1 MMVFSCVATILLIG
15 ALFYHRVNLRL
26 ASLLVLLW
34 TAAWAMAGVWTPWL
48 LVPLAIILLPFN
60 VLPLRQALFSRPML
74 KTFQKVMPSM
84 SRTEK
89 EAIDAGTTWWEGDL
103 FRGRP
108 DWNKLHDYPQPRLTP
123 EEQAFLDGPVEEA
136 CRLANDFQITHEMA
150 DLPPELWAYLKEQRF
165 FAMIIKKEYGGL
177 EFSAYA
183 QARVLQ
189 KLAGVSGILAITVGV
204 PNSLGP
210 GELLQH
216 YGTDE
221 QKDYYLPRLA
231 SGLEI
236 PCFALTS
243 PEAGSDAGAI
253 PDVGVV
259 CRGEWQGQ
267 QVLGMRLTW
276 NKRYITL
283 APVAT
288 VLGLA
293 FKLSDPDHLLGEK
306 EELGITCALIP
317 TQTPGVEIGKRHF
330 PLNVPFQNG
339 PTRGDAIFVPIDYII
354 GGPAMAG
361 QGWRMLVECLSV
373 GRGITLP
380 SNSTGSLKSIALAIG
395 AYAHIRR
402 QFRLPIG
409 KMEGIEEPLARIAGN
424 AYVMDAAASL
434 ITSGIMLGEKPAVL
448 SAIVKYHCT
457 HRGQRAIMD
466 AMDIAGGK
474 GIMLGKSNF
483 LARAYQ
489 GAPIAITVEGANIL
503 TRSMIIFGQGA
514 IRCHPY
520 ILAEMAAAQDHNLHA
535 FDKAL
540 FHHVGHVASN
550 NLRSL
555 WLGLTAGRTSKT
567 PTRDA
572 TRRYYQHLNR
582 LSANLALLSDIS
594 MSVLGG
600 SLKRRERISARLGDV
615 LSQLYL
621 ASATL
626 KRYEDEGRNEADL
639 PLVHWGV
646 QDALNQ
652 AETAIEDLLRN
663 FPNRLVA
670 GLLQVVVFPLGR
682 RCRAPSDRL
691 DHQLAR
697 ILQVPSATRTRLGR
711 GQYLTPGENNPAG
724 QLEEALTDVIAA
736 EAIHDRLNKKAQ
748 KPLSFTRLDKLA
760 QKGLVEKWLTE
771 EEAAV
776 LTRAEASRLR
786 SINVDEFEADALA
799 TQPVKQQDDPLHKDR
814 TEKSQPQA
822 ETERKTEAA

>member
-1 MMVFSCVATILLIG
+1 MMVVSILATVLLTG
-15 ALFYHRVNLRL
+15 ALFYHRI
-26 ASLLVLLW
+26 SLLLSSVILLLW
-34 TAAWAMAGVWTPWL
+34 TAAMAVVHLWTPWL
-48 LVPLAIILLPFN
+48 LVPLAIILLPLN
-60 VLPLRQALFSRPML
+60 LTSLRRSLFSKPML
-74 KTFQKVMPSM
+74 HRFQQVMPPM

-103 FRGRP
+103 FQGKP
-108 DWNKLHDYPQPRLTP
+108 DWQKLHNYPQPRLTP

-136 CRLANDFQITHEMA
+136 CRLANDFQITHELA
-150 DLPPELWAYLKEQRF
+150 DMPPELWAHLKAHRF

-216 YGTDE
+216 YGTE
-221 QKDYYLPRLA
+221 KQKDHYLPRLA
-231 SGLEI
+231 RGDEI

-253 PDVGVV
+253 PDTGVV
-259 CRGEWQGQ
+259 CMGEWQGQ

-283 APVAT
+283 APIAT

-293 FKLSDPDHLLGEK
+293 FKLSDPDHLLGDK
-306 EELGITCALIP
+306 DELGITCALIP
-317 TQTPGVEIGKRHF
+317 TSTPGVEIGHRHF

-339 PTRGDAIFVPIDYII
+339 PTRGKDIFVPIDFII
-354 GGPAMAG
+354 GGPEMAG

-380 SNSTGSLKSIALAIG
+380 SNSTGSLKSVALATG

-402 QFRLPIG
+402 QFKLSIG

-424 AYVMDAAASL
+424 AYVMDAAATL
-434 ITSGIMLGEKPAVL
+434 ITTGIMQGEKPAVL

-457 HRGQRAIMD
+457 HRAQQSIID

-474 GIMLGKSNF
+474 GIMLGDSNF

-520 ILAEMAAAQDHNLHA
+520 VLQEMAAAASNDVA
-535 FDKAL
+535 GFDKAL
-540 FHHVGHVASN
+540 FSHIGHVGSN
-550 NLRSL
+550 AMRSL
-555 WLGLTAGRTSKT
+555 WLGLLGGRTSAA

-582 LSANLALLSDIS
+582 ISANLALLSDVS
-594 MSVLGG
+594 MAVLGG
-600 SLKRRERISARLGDV
+600 SLKRRERMSARLGDV

-626 KRYEDEGRNEADL
+626 KRYEDEGRHEADL

-646 QDALNQ
+646 QDALHK
-652 AETAIEDLLRN
+652 AEKAMDDLLSN

-670 GLLQVVVFPLGR
+670 GVMRLVVFAGGQHCP
-682 RCRAPSDRL
+682 APSDRL
-691 DHQLAR
+691 DHKLAKM
-697 ILQVPSATRTRLGR
+697 LQVPSATRTRLGR
-711 GQYLTPGENNPAG
+711 GQYLAPSNHNPAG
-724 QLEEALTDVIAA
+724 QLEQALQDVMAA
-736 EAIHDRLNKKAQ
+736 EVIHDRLCKQQKKH
-748 KPLSFTRLDKLA
+748 LSFTRLDALA
-760 QKGLVEKWLTE
+760 KQALEQGWIDQK
-771 EEAAV
+771 EAEV
-776 LTRAEASRLR
+776 LKRAEESRLR

-799 TQPVKQQDDPLHKDR
+799 VPVRQDVTKPAR
-814 TEKSQPQA
+814 PS
-822 ETERKTEAA
+822 EAA

>member
-1 MMVFSCVATILLIG
+1 MMVLSIIATIVLTG
-15 ALFYHRVNLRL
+15 ALFYHRVNLML
-26 ASLLVLLW
+26 SSLILLVW
-34 TAAWAMAGVWTPWL
+34 TAAMAMLSLWTPWL
-48 LVPLAIILLPFN
+48 LVPLVLILLPFN
-60 VLPLRQALFSRPML
+60 LLSVRRAMFSKPML
-74 KTFQKVMPSM
+74 QTFQKVMPPM

-103 FRGRP
+103 FRGNP
-108 DWNKLHDYPQPRLTP
+108 DWEKLHNYPQPRLT
-123 EEQAFLDGPVEEA
+123 EAEQAFLDGPVAEA
-136 CRLANDFQITHEMA
+136 CRMANDFQITHEMA
-150 DLPPELWAYLKEQRF
+150 DLPPELWAYLKEHRF

-183 QARVLQ
+183 QAQVLQ
-189 KLAGVSGILAITVGV
+189 KLAGISGILAITVGV

-216 YGTDE
+216 YGTEE
-221 QKDYYLPRLA
+221 QKDHYLPRLA
-231 SGLEI
+231 RGQEI

-253 PDVGVV
+253 PDTGVV
-259 CRGEWQGQ
+259 CMGDWQGQ

-283 APVAT
+283 APIAT

-293 FKLSDPDHLLGEK
+293 FKLSDPQHLLGDS

-317 TQTPGVEIGKRHF
+317 TSTPGVEIGRRHF

-339 PTRGDAIFVPIDYII
+339 PTQGRDIFVPIDYII
-354 GGPAMAG
+354 GGPKMAG

-380 SNSTGSLKSIALAIG
+380 SNSTGSVKTIALAIG

-402 QFRLPIG
+402 QFKLPIG

-434 ITSGIMLGEKPAVL
+434 ITYGIVLGEKPAVL

-457 HRGQRAIMD
+457 HRGQRAIVD

-474 GIMLGKSNF
+474 GIMLGSGNF

-520 ILAEMAAAQDHNLHA
+520 VLQEMAAAQSNDVNA
-535 FDKAL
+535 FDRAL
-540 FHHVGHVASN
+540 FSHIGHVGSN
-550 NLRSL
+550 KMRSL
-555 WLGLTAGRTSKT
+555 WLGLTGGRTSKT

-582 LSANLALLSDIS
+582 ISANLALLSDIS

-600 SLKRRERISARLGDV
+600 SLKRRERISARLGDI

-621 ASATL
+621 ASAAL

-652 AETAIEDLLRN
+652 AEIAIDDLLRN

-670 GLLQVVVFPLGR
+670 GVLRVVIFPTGR
-682 RCRAPSDRL
+682 HCRAPSDRL
-691 DHQLAR
+691 DHKLAR
-697 ILQVPSATRTRLGR
+697 ILQLPSATRSRLGR

-724 QLEEALTDVIAA
+724 QLEEALQDVMAA
-736 EAIHDRLNKKAQ
+736 EVIHDRLCKQLKKN
-748 KPLSFTRLDKLA
+748 LSFTRLDKLA
-760 QKGLVEKWLTE
+760 TRGLQEGWINE
-771 EEAAV
+771 QEAQT
-776 LTRAEASRLR
+776 LNRAEQSRLR
-786 SINVDEFEADALA
+786 SINVDDFDAEALA
-799 TQPVKQQDDPLHKDR
+799 TQPLKE
-814 TEKSQPQA
+814 EKPA
-822 ETERKTEAA
+822 RKIEAA

>member
-1 MMVFSCVATILLIG
+1 MLILSVVATVVLLG
-15 ALFYHRVNLRL
+15 VLFYHQVNLLLSSAILL
-26 ASLLVLLW
+26 AW
-34 TAAWAMAGVWTPWL
+34 TAALCYAGIWSYWV
-48 LVPLAIILLPFN
+48 LVPLAIILLPLVFT
-60 VLPLRQALFSRPML
+60 PLRKSLISAPVFKGFR
-74 KTFQKVMPSM
+74 KVMPPM

-103 FRGRP
+103 FRGKP
-108 DWNKLHDYPQPRLTP
+108 DWEKLHNYPQPKLTE
-123 EEQAFLDGPVEEA
+123 EEQAFIDGPVEEA
-136 CRLANDFQITHEMA
+136 CRMANDYQITHELA
-150 DLPPELWAYLKEQRF
+150 DLPPELWAYLKEHRF

-216 YGTDE
+216 YGTE
-221 QKDYYLPRLA
+221 AQKDHYLPRLA
-231 SGLEI
+231 RGQEI

-253 PDVGVV
+253 PDTGVV
-259 CRGEWQGQ
+259 CMGEWQGQ

-283 APVAT
+283 APIAT

-293 FKLSDPDHLLGEK
+293 FKLSDPDRLLGN
-306 EELGITCALIP
+306 EEDLGITCALIP
-317 TQTPGVEIGKRHF
+317 THTPGVEIGRRHF

-339 PTRGDAIFVPIDYII
+339 PTRGKDIFVPIDYII
-354 GGPAMAG
+354 GGPEMAG

-380 SNSTGSLKSIALAIG
+380 SNSTGSLKTIAMATG

-402 QFRLPIG
+402 QFRISIG

-434 ITSGIMLGEKPAVL
+434 ITYGIVLGEKPAVL

-457 HRGQRAIMD
+457 HRGQRAILD
-466 AMDIAGGK
+466 AMDIVGGK
-474 GIMLGKSNF
+474 GIMLGDSNF
-483 LARAYQ
+483 VARAYQ

-520 ILAEMAAAQDHNLHA
+520 VLEEMAAAQSNDVNA
-535 FDKAL
+535 FDKLL
-540 FHHVGHVASN
+540 FKHIGHVGSN
-550 NLRSL
+550 KMRSL
-555 WLGLTAGRTSKT
+555 WLGLTNGLTSAT

-582 LSANLALLSDIS
+582 LSANLALLSDVS
-594 MSVLGG
+594 MAVLGG

-621 ASATL
+621 ASSVL

-646 QDALNQ
+646 QDAIFQ
-652 AETAIEDLLRN
+652 AEQAIDDLLRN
-663 FPNRLVA
+663 FPNGFVA
-670 GLLQVVVFPLGR
+670 GVLRLAIFPLGR
-682 RCRAPSDRL
+682 RYDAPSDKL
-691 DHQLAR
+691 DHKLAK
-697 ILQVPSATRTRLGR
+697 IMQVPSATRSRIGR
-711 GQYLTPGENNPAG
+711 GQFLTPSEFNPAG
-724 QLEEALTDVIAA
+724 LLEQALLDIMAA
-736 EAIHDRLNKKAQ
+736 EPIHLRVCKETGHNL
-748 KPLSFTRLDKLA
+748 PFTRLDEQAKQWLA
-760 QKGLVEKWLTE
+760 EGKINAD
-771 EEAAV
+771 EAAI
-776 LTRAEASRLR
+776 LTKAEASRLR
-786 SINVDEFEADALA
+786 SINVDDFDSEALA
-799 TQPVKQQDDPLHKDR
+799 TQPVKLP
-814 TEKSQPQA
+814 EKH
-822 ETERKTEAA
+822 RKIEAA